1 MINMA
6 EQKNDKAREVEQNLL
21 AVSRLNDDQLFERLK
36 TEPDGLNQVEAAER
50 LEEYGRNIID
60 VSSENSLLSRIREAL
75 INPFNIVLMIVA
87 IVTLITDVIL
97 ADQPNPATF
106 IMLVLIILISGII
119 SFVQSEKS
127 NSAAQD

>member
-1 MINMA
+1 MA
-6 EQKNDKAREVEQNLL
+6 EQKNDKAREVEQNLI
-21 AVSRLNDDQLFERLK
+21 AVSRLNDEQLFEQLK

-60 VSSENSLLSRIREAL
+60 VSNENSLLSRIKDAV

-97 ADQPNPATF
+97 SDEPNPATF
-106 IMLVLIILISGII
+106 NLSQTRACLRRLMRLMHPAT
-119 SFVQSEKS
+119 
-127 NSAAQD
+127 NR